1 MQNCAG
7 GIKQCGKSWPRA
19 TEKRDHM
26 FAAGRR
32 TDVGMDEGQKC
43 KLEQSQ
49 SSPTYCLEG
58 EYEMYVQLQ
67 RERGLLV
74 VKY

>member
-1 MQNCAG
+1 MVKVGQEQL
-7 GIKQCGKSWPRA
+7 K
-19 TEKRDHM
+19 KRDYM

-49 SSPTYCLEG
+49 SSPTNCLEG
-58 EYEMYVQLQ
+58 EYKMYVQLQ
-67 RERGLLV
+67 REREICLLSNI
-74 VKY
+74 KQ

>member
-1 MQNCAG
+1 MVKVGQEEL
-7 GIKQCGKSWPRA
+7 K
-19 TEKRDHM
+19 KRDHM

-49 SSPTYCLEG
+49 SSPTYGLEV

-67 RERGLLV
+67 RQRDLFV